1 MKKIYIGILAVAFA
15 GTASAQTVKQ
25 SKKAAVNKFNTISEV
40 SAKATVNE
48 EKGITLW
55 SNDFSTPSQWV
66 SANAGPNA
74 TPPHVGGSTPATS
87 GNWTITTNASAS
99 PVAAL
104 NPAGFTTVANGY
116 AIIDSD
122 MGVANNAFTQNAT
135 IVTAGMIDLSANP
148 NVSLVFQQTH
158 RRYAEST
165 YVVVSNDGGTTW
177 TEFEVNATMTTSTNS
192 PNPQQ
197 VQVNISSVA
206 GGQDSVKIGF
216 KYIGAW
222 DWFWAVDDV
231 KITQTDDYDL
241 SLNGLYWGSE
251 GPWAAR
257 LPYYKVPVD
266 QIAPVQFGGIIQ
278 NIGAV
283 TQNDIAFTINNGTYS
298 ATSALDTLTPN
309 GLDTLNAT
317 TDFTP
322 TTVGTYNFVA
332 RAISSATDAD
342 SVNNKITNLS
352 FDVTNY
358 IYQRDKGVFASGSF
372 NSGEGFEVGNVFDIV
387 ADANIYSLN
396 VFLHPN
402 TNPGAEIYATIYDID
417 PATGDFIYAAGS
429 ASHVVTAA
437 EVGTTGGVVDLPLS
451 SAFPVVA
458 GTPYL
463 VVVGS
468 FGDGGATDDLVV
480 GTAGNSE
487 RSTSF
492 YFDMTDQTWYYTSS
506 TPMVRIDFQDN
517 ASIDENAAA
526 FDVVMYPNP
535 ATEVT
540 TLSFNLKNNAAV
552 NVIVTDLTGKT
563 VAANTLT
570 NAAAGKNS
578 VEINTAEMAAG
589 VYTVSFVANNTTIT
603 KKLVV
608 RK

>member
-15 GTASAQTVKQ
+15 GTASAQIAKQ
-25 SKKAAVNKFNTISEV
+25 STKNAVNKFNTISEV
-40 SAKATVNE
+40 PAKATVNE
-48 EKGITLW
+48 VKGITLW
-55 SNDFSTPSQWV
+55 SNDFSNPADWTIT
-66 SANAGPNA
+66 NAGSTG
-74 TPPHVGGSTPATS
+74 TPPHAGAGGE
-87 GNWTITTNASAS
+87 WTISTNASAG

-104 NPAGFTTVANGY
+104 NPAAFTSVANGY
-116 AIIDSD
+116 AIINSD
-122 MGVANNAFTQNAT
+122 AAGASATQNAT
-135 IVTAGMIDLSANP
+135 IVTASSINLSTNP

-158 RRYAEST
+158 RRYLEST
-165 YVVVSNDGGTTW
+165 YVIVSNDNGATW
-177 TEFEVNATMTTSTNS
+177 TEFEVNGTMATSTNA

-206 GGQDSVKIGF
+206 GGQAAVKIGF
-216 KYIGAW
+216 KYIGAY

-241 SLNGLYWGSE
+241 SLNGMYWGTE
-251 GPWAAR
+251 GPWGAR
-257 LPYYKVPVD
+257 LPYYKMPVD

-278 NIGAV
+278 NIGAA

-298 ATSALDTLTPN
+298 ASSALDTLAPN
-309 GLDTLNAT
+309 ALDTLNAT

-332 RAISSATDAD
+332 RAVSSATDAD
-342 SVNNKITNLS
+342 TTNNKITSLA
-352 FDVTNY
+352 FDVSNFV
-358 IYQRDKGVFASGSF
+358 YQRDRGTYVSGSF
-372 NSGEGFEVGNVFDIV
+372 NQGEGFEVGNVFDIV

-437 EVGTTGGVVDLPLS
+437 EVGTEIDLPLS

-487 RSTSF
+487 AQTSF

-563 VAANTLT
+563 VAANALT
-570 NAAAGKNS
+570 NAIAGKNS

-589 VYTVSFVANNTTIT
+589 VYTVSFVANNTTVT

>member
-15 GTASAQTVKQ
+15 GTASAQIAKQ
-25 SKKAAVNKFNTISEV
+25 STKNAVNKFNTISEV
-40 SAKATVNE
+40 PAKATVNE
-48 EKGITLW
+48 VKGITLW

-66 SANAGPNA
+66 SANAGTTA
-74 TPPHVGGSTPATS
+74 TPPHTAGD
-87 GNWTITTNASAS
+87 WTITTNASAG

-104 NPAGFTTVANGY
+104 NPAAFTSVANGY
-116 AIIDSD
+116 AIINSD
-122 MGVANNAFTQNAT
+122 AAGASATQNAT
-135 IVTAGMIDLSANP
+135 IVTASSINLSANP

-165 YVVVSNDGGTTW
+165 YVIVSNDNGATW
-177 TEFEVNATMTTSTNS
+177 TEFEVNGTMATSTNA

-206 GGQDSVKIGF
+206 GGQAAVKIGF
-216 KYIGAW
+216 KYIGAY

-241 SLNGLYWGSE
+241 SLNGMYWGTE
-251 GPWAAR
+251 GPWGAR
-257 LPYYKVPVD
+257 LPYYKMPVD
-266 QIAPVQFGGIIQ
+266 QIAAVKFSGIVQ
-278 NIGAV
+278 NIGALS
-283 TQNDIAFTINNGTYS
+283 QNDVVFTATSGTYTGAS
-298 ATSALDTLTPN
+298 AQGTLAPNMIDTL
-309 GLDTLNAT
+309 DAAT
-317 TDFTP
+317 DLTP
-322 TTVGTYNFVA
+322 TTVGTYAFGGA
-332 RAISSATDAD
+332 ATSGATDAAPTD
-342 SVNNKITNLS
+342 NAITNGS
-352 FDVTNY
+352 FDVSNFV
-358 IYQRDKGVFASGSF
+358 YQRDKGTYSSGSF
-372 NSGEGFEVGNVFDIV
+372 NQGEGFEVGNIYDIV
-387 ADANIYSLN
+387 VDANIYSLN

-402 TNPGAEIYATIYDID
+402 TNVGAEIYATVYDID

-437 EVGTTGGVVDLPLS
+437 EVGTEIDLPLS

-487 RSTSF
+487 AQTSY

-517 ASIDENAAA
+517 ATIEENAAA

-570 NAAAGKNS
+570 NAAVGKNS

>member
-15 GTASAQTVKQ
+15 GTASAQIAKQ
-25 SKKAAVNKFNTISEV
+25 STKNAVNKFNTISEV
-40 SAKATVNE
+40 PAKATVNE
-48 EKGITLW
+48 VKGITLW

-66 SANAGPNA
+66 SANAGTTA
-74 TPPHVGGSTPATS
+74 TPPHTAGD
-87 GNWTITTNASAS
+87 WTITTNASAG

-104 NPAGFTTVANGY
+104 NPAAFTSVANGY
-116 AIIDSD
+116 AIINSD
-122 MGVANNAFTQNAT
+122 AAGASATQNAT
-135 IVTAGMIDLSANP
+135 IVTASSINLSANP

-165 YVVVSNDGGTTW
+165 YVIVSNDNGATW
-177 TEFEVNATMTTSTNS
+177 TEFEVNGTMATSTNA

-206 GGQDSVKIGF
+206 GGQAAVKIGF
-216 KYIGAW
+216 KYIGAY

-241 SLNGLYWGSE
+241 SLNGMYWGTE
-251 GPWAAR
+251 GPWGAR
-257 LPYYKVPVD
+257 LPYYKMPVD
-266 QIAPVQFGGIIQ
+266 QIAAVKFSGIVQ
-278 NIGAV
+278 NIGALS
-283 TQNDIAFTINNGTYS
+283 QNDVVFTATSGTYTGVS
-298 ATSALDTLTPN
+298 AQGTLAPNMIDTL
-309 GLDTLNAT
+309 DAAT
-317 TDFTP
+317 DLTP
-322 TTVGTYNFVA
+322 TTVGTYAFGGA
-332 RAISSATDAD
+332 ATSGATDAAPTD
-342 SVNNKITNLS
+342 NAITNGS
-352 FDVTNY
+352 FDVSNFV
-358 IYQRDKGVFASGSF
+358 YQRDKGTYSSGSF
-372 NSGEGFEVGNVFDIV
+372 NQGEGFEVGNIYDIV

-402 TNPGAEIYATIYDID
+402 TNVGAEIYATVYDID

-437 EVGTTGGVVDLPLS
+437 EVGTEIDLPLS

-487 RSTSF
+487 AQTSF

-517 ASIDENAAA
+517 ATIEENAAA

-563 VAANTLT
+563 VAANALT

-608 RK
+608 GK

>member
-15 GTASAQTVKQ
+15 GTASAQIAKQ
-25 SKKAAVNKFNTISEV
+25 STKHAVNKFNTISEV
-40 SAKATVNE
+40 SAKATVNDV
-48 EKGITLW
+48 KGITLW

-66 SANAGPNA
+66 TANAGTTA
-74 TPPHVGGSTPATS
+74 TPPHTAGDWA
-87 GNWTITTNASAS
+87 ITTNASAG

-104 NPAGFTTVANGY
+104 NPAAFTSVANGY
-116 AIIDSD
+116 ALINSD
-122 MGVANNAFTQNAT
+122 AAGATATQNAT
-135 IVTAGMIDLSANP
+135 IVTASSINLSANP

-165 YVVVSNDGGTTW
+165 YVIVSNDNGATW
-177 TEFEVNATMTTSTNS
+177 TEFEVNGTMATSTNA

-206 GGQDSVKIGF
+206 GGQAAVKIGF
-216 KYIGAW
+216 KYIGAY

-241 SLNGLYWGSE
+241 SLNGMYWGTE
-251 GPWAAR
+251 GPWGAR
-257 LPYYKVPVD
+257 LPYYKMPVD
-266 QIAPVQFGGIIQ
+266 QIAAVKFSGIAQ
-278 NIGAV
+278 NIGALA
-283 TQNDIAFTINNGTYS
+283 QNDVVFTATSGAFTG
-298 ATSALDTLTPN
+298 TSAQGTLAPNMIDTL
-309 GLDTLNAT
+309 DAT

-322 TTVGTYNFVA
+322 STVGAYTFGGAVT
-332 RAISSATDAD
+332 SGATDAAPTD
-342 SVNNKITNLS
+342 NVITNGA
-352 FDVTNY
+352 FDVTNFV
-358 IYQRDKGVFASGSF
+358 YQRDKGTYSSGSF
-372 NSGEGFEVGNVFDIV
+372 NQGEGFEVGNVFDIV

-402 TNPGAEIYATIYDID
+402 TNPGAEIYATVYDID

-429 ASHVVTAA
+429 ASHIVTAA
-437 EVGTTGGVVDLPLS
+437 EVGAEIDLPLS

-468 FGDGGATDDLVV
+468 FGDAGATDDLVV

-517 ASIDENAAA
+517 ASIEENAAVYELNM
-526 FDVVMYPNP
+526 FPNP
-535 ATEVT
+535 ATEST
-540 TLSFNLKNNAAV
+540 TVSFNLKNNADV
-552 NVIVTDLTGKT
+552 TVVVTDLAGKT
-563 VAANTLT
+563 VSSATVT
-570 NAAAGKNS
+570 NATAGKNK
-578 VEINTAEMAAG
+578 VDINTATMAAG
-589 VYTVSFVANNTTIT
+589 VYTVNFLANNTMIT

>member
-15 GTASAQTVKQ
+15 GTASAQIAKQ
-25 SKKAAVNKFNTISEV
+25 STKNAVNKFNTISEV
-40 SAKATVNE
+40 PAKATVNE
-48 EKGITLW
+48 VKGITLW

-66 SANAGPNA
+66 SANAGTTA
-74 TPPHVGGSTPATS
+74 TPPHTAGD
-87 GNWTITTNASAS
+87 WTITTNASAG

-104 NPAGFTTVANGY
+104 NPAAFTSVANGY
-116 AIIDSD
+116 AIINSD
-122 MGVANNAFTQNAT
+122 AAGASATQNAT
-135 IVTAGMIDLSANP
+135 IVTASSINLSANP

-165 YVVVSNDGGTTW
+165 YVIVSNDNGATW
-177 TEFEVNATMTTSTNS
+177 TEFEVNGTMATSTNA

-206 GGQDSVKIGF
+206 GGQAAVKIGF
-216 KYIGAW
+216 KYIGAY

-241 SLNGLYWGSE
+241 SLNGMYWGTE
-251 GPWAAR
+251 GPWGAR
-257 LPYYKVPVD
+257 LPYYKMPVD
-266 QIAPVQFGGIIQ
+266 QIAAVKFSGIVQ
-278 NIGAV
+278 NIGALS
-283 TQNDIAFTINNGTYS
+283 QNDVVFTATSGTYTGAS
-298 ATSALDTLTPN
+298 AQGTLAPNMIDTL
-309 GLDTLNAT
+309 DAAT
-317 TDFTP
+317 DLTP
-322 TTVGTYNFVA
+322 TTVGTYAFGGA
-332 RAISSATDAD
+332 ATSGATDAAPTD
-342 SVNNKITNLS
+342 NAITNGS
-352 FDVTNY
+352 FDVSNFV
-358 IYQRDKGVFASGSF
+358 YQRDKGTYSSGSF
-372 NSGEGFEVGNVFDIV
+372 NQGEGFEVGNIYDIV
-387 ADANIYSLN
+387 VDANIYSLN

-402 TNPGAEIYATIYDID
+402 TNVGAEIYATVYDID

-437 EVGTTGGVVDLPLS
+437 EVGTEIDLPLS

-487 RSTSF
+487 AQTSY

-517 ASIDENAAA
+517 ATIEENAAA

-563 VAANTLT
+563 VAANALT
-570 NAAAGKNS
+570 NATVGKNS

>member
-1 MKKIYIGILAVAFA
+1 
-15 GTASAQTVKQ
+15 
-25 SKKAAVNKFNTISEV
+25 
-40 SAKATVNE
+40 
-48 EKGITLW
+48 
-55 SNDFSTPSQWV
+55 
-66 SANAGPNA
+66 
-74 TPPHVGGSTPATS
+74 
-87 GNWTITTNASAS
+87 
-99 PVAAL
+99 
-104 NPAGFTTVANGY
+104 
-116 AIIDSD
+116 
-122 MGVANNAFTQNAT
+122 
-135 IVTAGMIDLSANP
+135 MIDTLDA
-148 NVSLVFQQTH
+148 
-158 RRYAEST
+158 
-165 YVVVSNDGGTTW
+165 
-177 TEFEVNATMTTSTNS
+177 AT
-192 PNPQQ
+192 
-197 VQVNISSVA
+197 
-206 GGQDSVKIGF
+206 
-216 KYIGAW
+216 
-222 DWFWAVDDV
+222 
-231 KITQTDDYDL
+231 DL
-241 SLNGLYWGSE
+241 
-251 GPWAAR
+251 
-257 LPYYKVPVD
+257 
-266 QIAPVQFGGIIQ
+266 
-278 NIGAV
+278 
-283 TQNDIAFTINNGTYS
+283 
-298 ATSALDTLTPN
+298 
-309 GLDTLNAT
+309 
-317 TDFTP
+317 TP
-322 TTVGTYNFVA
+322 TTVGTYAFGGA
-332 RAISSATDAD
+332 ATSGATDAAPTD
-342 SVNNKITNLS
+342 NAITNGS
-352 FDVTNY
+352 FDVSNFV
-358 IYQRDKGVFASGSF
+358 YQRDKGTYSSGSF
-372 NSGEGFEVGNVFDIV
+372 NQGEGFEVGNIYDIV

-402 TNPGAEIYATIYDID
+402 TNVGAEIYATVYDID

-437 EVGTTGGVVDLPLS
+437 EVGTEIDLPLS

-487 RSTSF
+487 AQTSF

-517 ASIDENAAA
+517 ATIEENAAA

-563 VAANTLT
+563 VAANALT

>member
-15 GTASAQTVKQ
+15 GTASAQIAKQ
-25 SKKAAVNKFNTISEV
+25 STKNAVNKFNTISEV
-40 SAKATVNE
+40 PAKATVNE
-48 EKGITLW
+48 VKGITLW

-66 SANAGPNA
+66 SANAGTTA
-74 TPPHVGGSTPATS
+74 TPPHTAGD
-87 GNWTITTNASAS
+87 WTITTNASAG
-99 PVAAL
+99 PVVAL
-104 NPAGFTTVANGY
+104 NPAAFTSVANGY
-116 AIIDSD
+116 AIINSD
-122 MGVANNAFTQNAT
+122 AAGATATQNAT
-135 IVTAGMIDLSANP
+135 IVTASSINLSANP

-165 YVVVSNDGGTTW
+165 YVIVSNDNGATW
-177 TEFEVNATMTTSTNS
+177 TEFEVNGTMATSTNA

-206 GGQDSVKIGF
+206 GGQAAVKIGF
-216 KYIGAW
+216 KYIGAY

-241 SLNGLYWGSE
+241 SLNGMYWGTE
-251 GPWAAR
+251 GPWGAR
-257 LPYYKVPVD
+257 LPYYKMPVD
-266 QIAPVQFGGIIQ
+266 QIAAVKFSGIVQ
-278 NIGAV
+278 NIGAL
-283 TQNDIAFTINNGTYS
+283 TQNDVVFTATSGTYTGAS
-298 ATSALDTLTPN
+298 AQGTLAPNMIDTL
-309 GLDTLNAT
+309 DAAT
-317 TDFTP
+317 DLTP
-322 TTVGTYNFVA
+322 TTVGTYAFGGA
-332 RAISSATDAD
+332 ATSGATDAAPT
-342 SVNNKITNLS
+342 NNAITNGS
-352 FDVTNY
+352 FDVSNFV
-358 IYQRDKGVFASGSF
+358 YQRDKGTYSSGSF
-372 NSGEGFEVGNVFDIV
+372 NQGEGFEVGNIYDIV

-402 TNPGAEIYATIYDID
+402 TNVGAEIYATVYDID

-437 EVGTTGGVVDLPLS
+437 EVGTEIDLPLS

-487 RSTSF
+487 AQTSY

-517 ASIDENAAA
+517 ATIEENAAA

-563 VAANTLT
+563 VAANALT

>member
-25 SKKAAVNKFNTISEV
+25 STKHAVNKFNTISEV
-40 SAKATVNE
+40 PAKATVNE
-48 EKGITLW
+48 VKGITLW

-66 SANAGPNA
+66 TANAGTTA
-74 TPPHVGGSTPATS
+74 TPPHTAGDWA
-87 GNWTITTNASAS
+87 ITTNASAG

-104 NPAGFTTVANGY
+104 NPAAFTSVANGY
-116 AIIDSD
+116 ALINSD
-122 MGVANNAFTQNAT
+122 AAGATATQNAT
-135 IVTAGMIDLSANP
+135 IVTASSINLSANP

-165 YVVVSNDGGTTW
+165 YVIVSNDNGATW
-177 TEFEVNATMTTSTNS
+177 TEFEVNGTMATSTNA

-206 GGQDSVKIGF
+206 GGQAAVKIGF
-216 KYIGAW
+216 KYIGAY

-241 SLNGLYWGSE
+241 SLNGMYWGTE
-251 GPWAAR
+251 GPWGAR
-257 LPYYKVPVD
+257 LPYYKMPVD
-266 QIAPVQFGGIIQ
+266 QIAAVKFSGIAQ
-278 NIGAV
+278 NIGALA
-283 TQNDIAFTINNGTYS
+283 QNDVVFTATSGAFTG
-298 ATSALDTLTPN
+298 TSAQGTLAPNMIDTL
-309 GLDTLNAT
+309 DAT

-322 TTVGTYNFVA
+322 STVGAYTFGGAVT
-332 RAISSATDAD
+332 SGATDAAPTD
-342 SVNNKITNLS
+342 NAITNGA
-352 FDVTNY
+352 FDVTNFV
-358 IYQRDKGVFASGSF
+358 YQRDKGTYSSGSF
-372 NSGEGFEVGNVFDIV
+372 NQGEGFEVGNVFDIV

-402 TNPGAEIYATIYDID
+402 TNPGAEIYATVYDID

-429 ASHVVTAA
+429 ASHIVTAA
-437 EVGTTGGVVDLPLS
+437 EVGTEIDLPLS

-468 FGDGGATDDLVV
+468 FGDAGATDDLVV

-487 RSTSF
+487 AQTSY

-517 ASIDENAAA
+517 ASIEENAAVYELNM
-526 FDVVMYPNP
+526 FPNP
-535 ATEVT
+535 ATEST
-540 TLSFNLKNNAAV
+540 TVSFNLKNNADV
-552 NVIVTDLTGKT
+552 TVVVTDLAGKT
-563 VAANTLT
+563 VSSAALT
-570 NAAAGKNS
+570 NATAGKNK
-578 VEINTAEMAAG
+578 VDINTATMAAG
-589 VYTVSFVANNTTIT
+589 VYTVNFLANNTMIT

>member
-15 GTASAQTVKQ
+15 GTASAQIAKQ
-25 SKKAAVNKFNTISEV
+25 STKNAVNKFNTISEV
-40 SAKATVNE
+40 PAKATVNE
-48 EKGITLW
+48 VKGITLW

-66 SANAGPNA
+66 SANAGTTA
-74 TPPHVGGSTPATS
+74 TPPHTAGD
-87 GNWTITTNASAS
+87 WTITTNASAG

-104 NPAGFTTVANGY
+104 NPAAFTSVANGY
-116 AIIDSD
+116 AIINSD
-122 MGVANNAFTQNAT
+122 AAGASATQNAT
-135 IVTAGMIDLSANP
+135 IVTASSINLSANP

-165 YVVVSNDGGTTW
+165 YVIVSNDNGATW
-177 TEFEVNATMTTSTNS
+177 TEFEVNGTMATSTNA

-206 GGQDSVKIGF
+206 GGQAAVKIGF
-216 KYIGAW
+216 KYIGAY

-241 SLNGLYWGSE
+241 SLNGMYWGTE
-251 GPWAAR
+251 GPWGAR
-257 LPYYKVPVD
+257 LPYYKMPVD
-266 QIAPVQFGGIIQ
+266 QIAAVKFSGIVQ
-278 NIGAV
+278 NIGALS
-283 TQNDIAFTINNGTYS
+283 QNDVVFTATSGTYTGVS
-298 ATSALDTLTPN
+298 AQGTLAPNMIDTL
-309 GLDTLNAT
+309 DAAT
-317 TDFTP
+317 DLTP
-322 TTVGTYNFVA
+322 TTVGTYAFGGA
-332 RAISSATDAD
+332 ATSGATDAAPTD
-342 SVNNKITNLS
+342 NAITNGS
-352 FDVTNY
+352 FDVSNFV
-358 IYQRDKGVFASGSF
+358 YQRDKGTYSSGSF
-372 NSGEGFEVGNVFDIV
+372 NQGEGFEVGNIYDIV

-402 TNPGAEIYATIYDID
+402 TNVGAEIYATVYDID

-437 EVGTTGGVVDLPLS
+437 EVGTEIDLPLS

-487 RSTSF
+487 AQTSF

-517 ASIDENAAA
+517 ATIEENAAA

-563 VAANTLT
+563 VAANALT

>member
-15 GTASAQTVKQ
+15 GTASAQIAKQ
-25 SKKAAVNKFNTISEV
+25 STKNAVNKFNTISEV
-40 SAKATVNE
+40 PAKATVNE
-48 EKGITLW
+48 VKGITLW

-66 SANAGPNA
+66 SANAGTTA
-74 TPPHVGGSTPATS
+74 TPPHTAGD
-87 GNWTITTNASAS
+87 WTITTNASAG

-104 NPAGFTTVANGY
+104 NPAAFTSVANGY
-116 AIIDSD
+116 AIINSD
-122 MGVANNAFTQNAT
+122 AAGASATQNAT
-135 IVTAGMIDLSANP
+135 IVTASSINLSANP

-165 YVVVSNDGGTTW
+165 YVIVSNDNGATW
-177 TEFEVNATMTTSTNS
+177 TEFEVNGTMATSTNA

-206 GGQDSVKIGF
+206 GGQAAVKIGF
-216 KYIGAW
+216 KYIGAY

-241 SLNGLYWGSE
+241 SLNGMYWGTE
-251 GPWAAR
+251 GPWGAR
-257 LPYYKVPVD
+257 LPYYKMPVD
-266 QIAPVQFGGIIQ
+266 QIAAVKFSGIVQ
-278 NIGAV
+278 NIGALS
-283 TQNDIAFTINNGTYS
+283 QNDVVFTATSGTYTGAS
-298 ATSALDTLTPN
+298 AQGTLAPNMIDTL
-309 GLDTLNAT
+309 DAAT
-317 TDFTP
+317 DLTP
-322 TTVGTYNFVA
+322 TTVGTYAFGGA
-332 RAISSATDAD
+332 ATSGATDAAPTD
-342 SVNNKITNLS
+342 NAITNGS
-352 FDVTNY
+352 FDVSNFV
-358 IYQRDKGVFASGSF
+358 YQRDKGTYSSGSF
-372 NSGEGFEVGNVFDIV
+372 NQGEGFEVGNIYDIV
-387 ADANIYSLN
+387 VDANIYSLN

-402 TNPGAEIYATIYDID
+402 TNVGAEIYATVYDID

-437 EVGTTGGVVDLPLS
+437 EVGTEIDLPLS

-487 RSTSF
+487 AQTSY

-517 ASIDENAAA
+517 ATIEENAAA

-563 VAANTLT
+563 VAANALT

>member
-15 GTASAQTVKQ
+15 GTASAQIAKQ
-25 SKKAAVNKFNTISEV
+25 STKNAVNKFNTISEV
-40 SAKATVNE
+40 PAKATVNE
-48 EKGITLW
+48 VKGITLW

-66 SANAGPNA
+66 SANAGTTA
-74 TPPHVGGSTPATS
+74 TPPHTAGD
-87 GNWTITTNASAS
+87 WTITTNASAG

-104 NPAGFTTVANGY
+104 NPAAFTSVANGY
-116 AIIDSD
+116 AIINSD
-122 MGVANNAFTQNAT
+122 AAGASATQNAT
-135 IVTAGMIDLSANP
+135 IVTASSINLSANP

-165 YVVVSNDGGTTW
+165 YVIVSNDNGATW
-177 TEFEVNATMTTSTNS
+177 TEFEVNGTMATSTNA

-206 GGQDSVKIGF
+206 GGQAAVKIGF
-216 KYIGAW
+216 KYIGAY

-241 SLNGLYWGSE
+241 SLNGMYWGTE
-251 GPWAAR
+251 GPWGAR
-257 LPYYKVPVD
+257 LPYYKMPVD
-266 QIAPVQFGGIIQ
+266 QIAAVKFSGIVQ
-278 NIGAV
+278 NIGALS
-283 TQNDIAFTINNGTYS
+283 QNDVVFTATSGTYTGAS
-298 ATSALDTLTPN
+298 AQGTLAPNMIDTL
-309 GLDTLNAT
+309 DAAT
-317 TDFTP
+317 DLTP
-322 TTVGTYNFVA
+322 TTVGAYAFGGAAT
-332 RAISSATDAD
+332 SGATDAAPTD
-342 SVNNKITNLS
+342 NAITNGS
-352 FDVTNY
+352 FDVSNFV
-358 IYQRDKGVFASGSF
+358 YQRDKGTYSSGSF
-372 NSGEGFEVGNVFDIV
+372 NQGEGFEVGNIYDIV
-387 ADANIYSLN
+387 VDANIYSLN

-402 TNPGAEIYATIYDID
+402 TNVGAEIYATVYDID

-437 EVGTTGGVVDLPLS
+437 EVGTEIDLPLS

-487 RSTSF
+487 AQTSF

-517 ASIDENAAA
+517 ATIEENAAA

-563 VAANTLT
+563 VAANALT

>member
-15 GTASAQTVKQ
+15 GTASAQIAKQ
-25 SKKAAVNKFNTISEV
+25 STKNAVNKFNTISEV
-40 SAKATVNE
+40 PAKATVNE
-48 EKGITLW
+48 VKGITLW
-55 SNDFSTPSQWV
+55 SNDFSNPADWTIT
-66 SANAGPNA
+66 NAGSTG
-74 TPPHVGGSTPATS
+74 TPPHAGAGGE
-87 GNWTITTNASAS
+87 WTISTNASAG

-104 NPAGFTTVANGY
+104 NPAALPTVANGY
-116 AIIDSD
+116 ALINSD
-122 MGVANNAFTQNAT
+122 AAGANATQNAT
-135 IVTAGMIDLSANP
+135 IVTAGMINLTANP

-158 RRYAEST
+158 RRYLEKT
-165 YVVVSNDGGTTW
+165 YVIVSNNNGATW
-177 TEFEVNATMTTSTNS
+177 TEFEVNATMAVSTNA

-216 KYIGAW
+216 KYTGAY

-241 SLNGLYWGSE
+241 SLNGMYWGTE
-251 GPWAAR
+251 GPWGAR
-257 LPYYKVPVD
+257 LPYYKMPVD
-266 QIAPVQFGGIIQ
+266 QIAPVKFSGIAQ
-278 NIGAV
+278 NIGALS
-283 TQNDIAFTINNGTYS
+283 QNDVVFT
-298 ATSALDTLTPN
+298 ATSGAFSGTSAQGTLAPNMIDTL
-309 GLDTLNAT
+309 DAT
-317 TDFTP
+317 SDFTP
-322 TTVGTYNFVA
+322 TTVGAYTFGGAVT
-332 RAISSATDAD
+332 SGATDAAPTD
-342 SVNNKITNLS
+342 NVITNGAFEVS
-352 FDVTNY
+352 NFV
-358 IYQRDKGVFASGSF
+358 YQRDRGTYVSGSF
-372 NSGEGFEVGNVFDIV
+372 NQGEGFEVGNVFDIV

-417 PATGDFIYAAGS
+417 PATGDFVYAAGS
-429 ASHVVTAA
+429 ASHIVTAA

-451 SAFPVVA
+451 GSFPVVA

-468 FGDGGATDDLVV
+468 FGDGGSTDDLVV

-517 ASIDENAAA
+517 ASIDDNAAA

-552 NVIVTDLTGKT
+552 NVFVTDLTGKT
-563 VAANTLT
+563 VAANALT

>member
-25 SKKAAVNKFNTISEV
+25 STKHAVNKFNTISEV
-40 SAKATVNE
+40 PAKATVNDV
-48 EKGITLW
+48 KGITLW

-66 SANAGPNA
+66 TANAGTTA
-74 TPPHVGGSTPATS
+74 TPPHTAGDWA
-87 GNWTITTNASAS
+87 ITTNASAG

-104 NPAGFTTVANGY
+104 NPAAFTSVANGY
-116 AIIDSD
+116 ALINSD
-122 MGVANNAFTQNAT
+122 AAGATATQNAT
-135 IVTAGMIDLSANP
+135 IVTASSINLSANP

-165 YVVVSNDGGTTW
+165 YVIVSNDNGATW
-177 TEFEVNATMTTSTNS
+177 TEFEVNGTMATSTNA

-206 GGQDSVKIGF
+206 GGQAAVKIGF
-216 KYIGAW
+216 KYIGAY

-241 SLNGLYWGSE
+241 SLNGMYWGTE
-251 GPWAAR
+251 GPWGAR
-257 LPYYKVPVD
+257 LPYYKMPVD
-266 QIAPVQFGGIIQ
+266 QIAAVKFSGIAQ
-278 NIGAV
+278 NIGALA
-283 TQNDIAFTINNGTYS
+283 QNDVVFTATSGAFTG
-298 ATSALDTLTPN
+298 TSAQGTLAPNMIDTL
-309 GLDTLNAT
+309 DAT

-322 TTVGTYNFVA
+322 STVGAYTFGGAVT
-332 RAISSATDAD
+332 SGATDAAPTD
-342 SVNNKITNLS
+342 NVITNGA
-352 FDVTNY
+352 FDVTNFV
-358 IYQRDKGVFASGSF
+358 YQRDKGTYSSGSF
-372 NSGEGFEVGNVFDIV
+372 NQGEGFEVGNVFDIV

-402 TNPGAEIYATIYDID
+402 TNPGAEIYATVYDID

-429 ASHVVTAA
+429 ASHIVTAA
-437 EVGTTGGVVDLPLS
+437 EVGAEIDLPLS

-468 FGDGGATDDLVV
+468 FGDAGATDDLVV

-517 ASIDENAAA
+517 ATIEENAAA

-570 NAAAGKNS
+570 NAAVGKNS

>member
-1 MKKIYIGILAVAFA
+1 
-15 GTASAQTVKQ
+15 
-25 SKKAAVNKFNTISEV
+25 
-40 SAKATVNE
+40 
-48 EKGITLW
+48 
-55 SNDFSTPSQWV
+55 
-66 SANAGPNA
+66 
-74 TPPHVGGSTPATS
+74 
-87 GNWTITTNASAS
+87 
-99 PVAAL
+99 
-104 NPAGFTTVANGY
+104 
-116 AIIDSD
+116 
-122 MGVANNAFTQNAT
+122 
-135 IVTAGMIDLSANP
+135 
-148 NVSLVFQQTH
+148 LVFQQTH

-165 YVVVSNDGGTTW
+165 YVIVSNDNGATW
-177 TEFEVNATMTTSTNS
+177 TEFEVNGTMATSTNA

-206 GGQDSVKIGF
+206 GGQAAVKIGF
-216 KYIGAW
+216 KYIGAY

-241 SLNGLYWGSE
+241 SLNGMYWGTE
-251 GPWAAR
+251 GPWGAR
-257 LPYYKVPVD
+257 LPYYKMPVD
-266 QIAPVQFGGIIQ
+266 QIAAVKFSGIVQ
-278 NIGAV
+278 NIGAL
-283 TQNDIAFTINNGTYS
+283 TQNDVVFTATSGTYTGAS
-298 ATSALDTLTPN
+298 AQGTLAPNMIDTL
-309 GLDTLNAT
+309 DAAT
-317 TDFTP
+317 DLTP
-322 TTVGTYNFVA
+322 TTVGTYAFGGA
-332 RAISSATDAD
+332 ATSGATDAAPT
-342 SVNNKITNLS
+342 NNAITNGS
-352 FDVTNY
+352 FDVSNFV
-358 IYQRDKGVFASGSF
+358 YQRDKGTYSSGSF
-372 NSGEGFEVGNVFDIV
+372 NQGEGFEVGNIYDIV

-402 TNPGAEIYATIYDID
+402 TNVGAEIYATVYDID

-487 RSTSF
+487 AQTSY

-517 ASIDENAAA
+517 ATIEENAAA

-563 VAANTLT
+563 VAANALT

>member
-15 GTASAQTVKQ
+15 GTASAQIAKQ
-25 SKKAAVNKFNTISEV
+25 STKNAVNKFNTISEV
-40 SAKATVNE
+40 PAKATVNE
-48 EKGITLW
+48 VKGITLW
-55 SNDFSTPSQWV
+55 SNDFSNPADWTI
-66 SANAGPNA
+66 ANAGSTG
-74 TPPHVGGSTPATS
+74 TPPHAGAGGD
-87 GNWTITTNASAS
+87 WTISTNASAG

-104 NPAGFTTVANGY
+104 NPAALPTVANGY
-116 AIIDSD
+116 ALINSD
-122 MGVANNAFTQNAT
+122 AAGANATQNAT
-135 IVTAGMIDLSANP
+135 IVTTGMINLTANP

-158 RRYAEST
+158 RRYVEKT
-165 YVVVSNDGGTTW
+165 YVVVSNNGGTTW

-216 KYIGAW
+216 KYVGAY

-342 SVNNKITNLS
+342 SVNNKITTLS

-552 NVIVTDLTGKT
+552 NVFVTDLTGKT
-563 VAANTLT
+563 VAANALT
-570 NAAAGKNS
+570 NATVGKNS

>member
-15 GTASAQTVKQ
+15 GTASAQIAKQ
-25 SKKAAVNKFNTISEV
+25 STKHAVNKFNTISEV
-40 SAKATVNE
+40 SAKATVNDV
-48 EKGITLW
+48 KGITLW

-66 SANAGPNA
+66 TANAGTTA
-74 TPPHVGGSTPATS
+74 TPPHTAGDWA
-87 GNWTITTNASAS
+87 ITTNASAG

-104 NPAGFTTVANGY
+104 NPAAFTSVANGY
-116 AIIDSD
+116 ALINSD
-122 MGVANNAFTQNAT
+122 AAGATATQNAT
-135 IVTAGMIDLSANP
+135 IVTASSINLSANP

-165 YVVVSNDGGTTW
+165 YVIVSNDNGATW
-177 TEFEVNATMTTSTNS
+177 TEFEVNGTMATSTNA

-206 GGQDSVKIGF
+206 GGQAAVKIGF
-216 KYIGAW
+216 KYIGAY

-241 SLNGLYWGSE
+241 SLNGMYWGTE
-251 GPWAAR
+251 GPWGAR
-257 LPYYKVPVD
+257 LPYYKMPVD
-266 QIAPVQFGGIIQ
+266 QIAAVKFSGIAQ
-278 NIGAV
+278 NIGALA
-283 TQNDIAFTINNGTYS
+283 QNDVVFTATSGAFTG
-298 ATSALDTLTPN
+298 TSAQGTLAPNMIDTL
-309 GLDTLNAT
+309 DAT

-322 TTVGTYNFVA
+322 STVGAYTFGGAVT
-332 RAISSATDAD
+332 SGATDAAPTD
-342 SVNNKITNLS
+342 NVITNGA
-352 FDVTNY
+352 FDVTNFV
-358 IYQRDKGVFASGSF
+358 YQRDKGTYSSGSF
-372 NSGEGFEVGNVFDIV
+372 NQGEGFEVGNVFDIV

-402 TNPGAEIYATIYDID
+402 TNPGAEIYATVYDID

-429 ASHVVTAA
+429 ASHIVTAA
-437 EVGTTGGVVDLPLS
+437 EVGAEIDLPLS

-468 FGDGGATDDLVV
+468 FGDAGATDDLVV

-517 ASIDENAAA
+517 ATIEENAAA

-570 NAAAGKNS
+570 NAAVGKNS

>member
-25 SKKAAVNKFNTISEV
+25 ATKNAVNKFNTISEV
-40 SAKATVNE
+40 PAKATVNE
-48 EKGITLW
+48 VKGITLW

-66 SANAGPNA
+66 TANAGTTA
-74 TPPHVGGSTPATS
+74 TPPHTAGDWA
-87 GNWTITTNASAS
+87 ITTNASAG

-104 NPAGFTTVANGY
+104 NPAAFTSVANGY
-116 AIIDSD
+116 ALINSD
-122 MGVANNAFTQNAT
+122 AAGATATQNAT
-135 IVTAGMIDLSANP
+135 IVTASSINLSANP

-165 YVVVSNDGGTTW
+165 YVIVSNDNGATW
-177 TEFEVNATMTTSTNS
+177 TEFEVNGTMATSTNA

-206 GGQDSVKIGF
+206 GGQAAVKIGF
-216 KYIGAW
+216 KYVGAY

-241 SLNGLYWGSE
+241 SLNGMYWGTE
-251 GPWAAR
+251 GPWGAR
-257 LPYYKVPVD
+257 LPYYKMPVD
-266 QIAPVQFGGIIQ
+266 QIAAVKFSGIAQ
-278 NIGAV
+278 NIGALA
-283 TQNDIAFTINNGTYS
+283 QNDVVFTATSGAFTG
-298 ATSALDTLTPN
+298 TSAQGTLAPNMIDTL
-309 GLDTLNAT
+309 DAT

-322 TTVGTYNFVA
+322 TTVGAYTFGGAVT
-332 RAISSATDAD
+332 SGATDAAPTD
-342 SVNNKITNLS
+342 NAITNGA
-352 FDVTNY
+352 FDVSNFV
-358 IYQRDKGVFASGSF
+358 YQRDKGTYSSGSF
-372 NSGEGFEVGNVFDIV
+372 NQGEGFEVGNIFDIV

-402 TNPGAEIYATIYDID
+402 TNPGAEIYATVYDID

-429 ASHVVTAA
+429 ASHIVTAS
-437 EVGTTGGVVDLPLS
+437 EVGTEIDLPLS

-458 GTPYL
+458 GAPYL

-468 FGDGGATDDLVV
+468 FGDAGATDDLVV

-487 RSTSF
+487 RQTSF

-517 ASIDENAAA
+517 ASVEENAAA
-526 FDVVMYPNP
+526 YELNLFPNP
-535 ATEVT
+535 ATAST
-540 TLSFNLKNNAAV
+540 TVSFNLKNNADV
-552 NVIVTDLTGKT
+552 TVVVTDLAGKT
-563 VAANTLT
+563 VSSATVT
-570 NAAAGKNS
+570 NATAGKNK
-578 VEINTAEMAAG
+578 VDINTATMAAG
-589 VYTVSFVANNTTIT
+589 VYTVNFVANNTMIT

>member
-25 SKKAAVNKFNTISEV
+25 STKHAVNKFNTISEV

-48 EKGITLW
+48 VKGITLW
-55 SNDFSTPSQWV
+55 SNDFSNPSQWV

-99 PVAAL
+99 PVQAL

-122 MGVANNAFTQNAT
+122 MGVPNNAYTQNAT
-135 IVTAGMIDLSANP
+135 IVTAGMIDLSASP
-148 NVSLVFQQTH
+148 NVSMVFQQTH

-165 YVVVSNDGGTTW
+165 FVIVSNDNGATW
-177 TEFEVNATMTTSTNS
+177 TEFEVNGTMTSSTNS

-197 VQVNISSVA
+197 VQVNISSAA

-241 SLNGLYWGSE
+241 SLNGMYWGTE
-251 GPWAAR
+251 GPWGAR
-257 LPYYKVPVD
+257 LPYYKMPVD
-266 QIAPVQFGGIIQ
+266 QIAAVKFSGIAQ
-278 NIGAV
+278 NIGALA
-283 TQNDIAFTINNGTYS
+283 QNDVVFTATSGAFTG
-298 ATSALDTLTPN
+298 TSAQGSLAPNFIDTL
-309 GLDTLNAT
+309 DAT
-317 TDFTP
+317 TDLTP
-322 TTVGTYNFVA
+322 TTVGTYTFGGA
-332 RAISSATDAD
+332 LTSGATDAAPTD
-342 SVNNKITNLS
+342 NVITNGS
-352 FDVTNY
+352 FDVSNFV
-358 IYQRDKGVFASGSF
+358 YQRDKGTYSSGSF
-372 NSGEGFEVGNVFDIV
+372 NQGEGFEVGNIFDIV
-387 ADANIYSLN
+387 VDANIYSLN

-402 TNPGAEIYATIYDID
+402 TNPGAEIFATVYDID

-429 ASHVVTAA
+429 ASHIVTSA
-437 EVGTTGGVVDLPLS
+437 EVGTEIDLPLS

-468 FGDGGATDDLVV
+468 YGDGGTTDDLVV

-487 RSTSF
+487 AQTS
-492 YFDMTDQTWYYTSS
+492 YYYDMTNTTWYYTSS

-517 ASIDENAAA
+517 ASIEENAAA
-526 FDVVMYPNP
+526 YELNMFPNP
-535 ATEVT
+535 ATEST
-540 TLSFNLKNNAAV
+540 TVSFNLKNNADV
-552 NVIVTDLTGKT
+552 TVVVTDLAGKT
-563 VAANTLT
+563 VSSATVT
-570 NAAAGKNS
+570 NATAGKNK
-578 VEINTAEMAAG
+578 VDINTATMAAG
-589 VYTVSFVANNTTIT
+589 VYTVNFVANNTMIT

>member
-25 SKKAAVNKFNTISEV
+25 STKHAVNKFNTISEV

-48 EKGITLW
+48 VKGITLW
-55 SNDFSTPSQWV
+55 SNDFSNPAQWTT
-66 SANAGPNA
+66 ANAGTTA
-74 TPPHVGGSTPATS
+74 TPPHTGGDWA
-87 GNWTITTNASAS
+87 ITTNASAG

-104 NPAGFTTVANGY
+104 NPAGFTSVANGY
-116 AIIDSD
+116 ALINSD
-122 MGVANNAFTQNAT
+122 AAGATATQNAT
-135 IVTAGMIDLSANP
+135 IYTAGIINLSANP

-158 RRYAEST
+158 RRYLEKT
-165 YVVVSNDGGTTW
+165 YVIVSNDNGVTW
-177 TEFEVNATMTTSTNS
+177 TEFEVNGTMTTSTNA

-197 VQVNISSVA
+197 VQVNISSAA
-206 GGQDSVKIGF
+206 GGQAAVKIGF
-216 KYIGAW
+216 KYVGAY

-241 SLNGLYWGSE
+241 SLNGMYWGSE

-266 QIAPVQFGGIIQ
+266 QVAPVQFGGIIQ

-309 GLDTLNAT
+309 GMDTLNAT

-352 FDVTNY
+352 FDVTDY

-372 NSGEGFEVGNVFDIV
+372 NQGEGFEVGNVFDIV

-429 ASHVVTAA
+429 SSHIVTAA
-437 EVGTTGGVVDLPLS
+437 EVGTTGGVVDLPLT

-480 GTAGNSE
+480 GTAGNSQAQ
-487 RSTSF
+487 TSY

-517 ASIDENAAA
+517 ASIEENAAA
-526 FDVVMYPNP
+526 YELNMFPNP
-535 ATEVT
+535 ATEST
-540 TLSFNLKNNAAV
+540 TVSFNLKNNADV
-552 NVIVTDLTGKT
+552 TVVVTDLAGKT
-563 VAANTLT
+563 VSTTALT
-570 NAAAGKNS
+570 NATAGKNK
-578 VEINTAEMAAG
+578 VDINTASMAAG
-589 VYTVSFVANNTTIT
+589 VYTVNFVANNTMIT

>member
-15 GTASAQTVKQ
+15 GTASAQIAKQ
-25 SKKAAVNKFNTISEV
+25 STKNAVNKFNTISEV
-40 SAKATVNE
+40 PAKATVNE
-48 EKGITLW
+48 VKGITLW

-66 SANAGPNA
+66 SANAGTTA
-74 TPPHVGGSTPATS
+74 TPPHTAGD
-87 GNWTITTNASAS
+87 WTITTNASAG

-104 NPAGFTTVANGY
+104 NPAAFTSVANGY
-116 AIIDSD
+116 AIINSD
-122 MGVANNAFTQNAT
+122 AAGASATQNAT
-135 IVTAGMIDLSANP
+135 IVTASSINLSANP

-165 YVVVSNDGGTTW
+165 YVIVSNDNGATW
-177 TEFEVNATMTTSTNS
+177 TEFEVNGTMATSTNA

-206 GGQDSVKIGF
+206 GGQAAVKIGF
-216 KYIGAW
+216 KYIGAY

-241 SLNGLYWGSE
+241 SLNGMYWGTE
-251 GPWAAR
+251 GPWGAR
-257 LPYYKVPVD
+257 LPYYKMPVD
-266 QIAPVQFGGIIQ
+266 QIAAVKFSGIVQ
-278 NIGAV
+278 NIGAL
-283 TQNDIAFTINNGTYS
+283 TQNDVVFTATSGTYTGAS
-298 ATSALDTLTPN
+298 AQGTLAPNMIDTL
-309 GLDTLNAT
+309 DAAT
-317 TDFTP
+317 DLTP
-322 TTVGTYNFVA
+322 TTVGTYAFGGA
-332 RAISSATDAD
+332 ATSGATDAAPT
-342 SVNNKITNLS
+342 NNAITNGS
-352 FDVTNY
+352 FDVSNFV
-358 IYQRDKGVFASGSF
+358 YQRDKGTYSSGSF
-372 NSGEGFEVGNVFDIV
+372 NQGEGFEVGNIYDIV

-402 TNPGAEIYATIYDID
+402 TNVGAEIYATVYDID

-437 EVGTTGGVVDLPLS
+437 EVGTEIDLPLS

-487 RSTSF
+487 AQTSY

-517 ASIDENAAA
+517 ATIEENAAA

-563 VAANTLT
+563 VAANALT

>member
-1 MKKIYIGILAVAFA
+1 M
-15 GTASAQTVKQ
+15 TASAQIAKQ
-25 SKKAAVNKFNTISEV
+25 STKNAVNKFNTISEV
-40 SAKATVNE
+40 PAKATVNE
-48 EKGITLW
+48 VKGITLW

-66 SANAGPNA
+66 SANAGTTA
-74 TPPHVGGSTPATS
+74 TPPHTAGD
-87 GNWTITTNASAS
+87 WTITTNASAG

-104 NPAGFTTVANGY
+104 NPAAFTSVANGY
-116 AIIDSD
+116 AIINSD
-122 MGVANNAFTQNAT
+122 AAGASATQNAT
-135 IVTAGMIDLSANP
+135 IVTASSINLSANP

-165 YVVVSNDGGTTW
+165 YVIVSNDNGATW
-177 TEFEVNATMTTSTNS
+177 TEFEVNGTMATSTNA

-206 GGQDSVKIGF
+206 GGQAAVKIGF
-216 KYIGAW
+216 KYIGAY

-241 SLNGLYWGSE
+241 SLNGMYWGTE
-251 GPWAAR
+251 GPWGAR
-257 LPYYKVPVD
+257 LPYYKMPVD
-266 QIAPVQFGGIIQ
+266 QIAAVKFSGIVQ
-278 NIGAV
+278 NIGALS
-283 TQNDIAFTINNGTYS
+283 QNDVVFTATSGTYTGAS
-298 ATSALDTLTPN
+298 AQGTLAPNMIDTL
-309 GLDTLNAT
+309 DAAT
-317 TDFTP
+317 DLTP
-322 TTVGTYNFVA
+322 TTVGTYAFGGA
-332 RAISSATDAD
+332 ATSGATDAAPTD
-342 SVNNKITNLS
+342 NAITNGS
-352 FDVTNY
+352 FDVSNFV
-358 IYQRDKGVFASGSF
+358 YQRDKGTYSSGSF
-372 NSGEGFEVGNVFDIV
+372 NQGEGFEVGNIYDIV
-387 ADANIYSLN
+387 VDANIYSLN

-402 TNPGAEIYATIYDID
+402 TNVGAEIYATVYDID

-437 EVGTTGGVVDLPLS
+437 EVGTEIDLPLS

-487 RSTSF
+487 AQTSY

-517 ASIDENAAA
+517 ATIEENAAA

-570 NAAAGKNS
+570 NAAVGKNS

>member
-15 GTASAQTVKQ
+15 GTASAQIAKQ
-25 SKKAAVNKFNTISEV
+25 STKNAVNKFNTISEV
-40 SAKATVNE
+40 PAKATVNE
-48 EKGITLW
+48 VKGITLW

-66 SANAGPNA
+66 SANAGTTA
-74 TPPHVGGSTPATS
+74 TPPHTAGD
-87 GNWTITTNASAS
+87 WTITTNASAG
-99 PVAAL
+99 PVTAL
-104 NPAGFTTVANGY
+104 NPAAFTSVANGY
-116 AIIDSD
+116 AIINSD
-122 MGVANNAFTQNAT
+122 AAGASATQNAT
-135 IVTAGMIDLSANP
+135 IVTASSINLSANP

-165 YVVVSNDGGTTW
+165 YVIVSNDNGATW
-177 TEFEVNATMTTSTNS
+177 TEFEVNGTMATSTNA

-206 GGQDSVKIGF
+206 GGQAAVKIGF
-216 KYIGAW
+216 KYIGAY

-241 SLNGLYWGSE
+241 SLNGMYWGTE
-251 GPWAAR
+251 GPWGAR
-257 LPYYKVPVD
+257 LPYYKMPVD
-266 QIAPVQFGGIIQ
+266 QIAAVKFSGIVQ
-278 NIGAV
+278 NIGALS
-283 TQNDIAFTINNGTYS
+283 QNDVVFTATSGTYTGVS
-298 ATSALDTLTPN
+298 AQGTLAPNMIDTL
-309 GLDTLNAT
+309 DAAT
-317 TDFTP
+317 DLTP
-322 TTVGTYNFVA
+322 TTVGTYAFGGA
-332 RAISSATDAD
+332 ATSGATDAAPTD
-342 SVNNKITNLS
+342 NAITNGS
-352 FDVTNY
+352 FDVSNFV
-358 IYQRDKGVFASGSF
+358 YQRDKGTYSSGSF
-372 NSGEGFEVGNVFDIV
+372 NQGEGFEVGNIYDIV
-387 ADANIYSLN
+387 VDANIYSLN

-402 TNPGAEIYATIYDID
+402 TNVGAEIYATVYDID

-437 EVGTTGGVVDLPLS
+437 EVGTEIDLPLS

-487 RSTSF
+487 AQTSY

-517 ASIDENAAA
+517 ATIEENAAA

-563 VAANTLT
+563 VAANALT